1 MIVPHFWPNT
11 TIERVLAGSLMLSA
25 NLTCMPIYALGDK
38 EPQIDPSAFVH
49 PDAVVIGDVR
59 IGAESSVW
67 PGVVLRGDHG
77 YITIG
82 AQSSIQD
89 GTVIHCTDMNPTII
103 GDRVTVGHNVHIEG
117 AQIHDDCLIG
127 SGSIVLNQ
135 AVIGPFSL
143 VGAGALV
150 PMRKVVPPHARALGI
165 PCVIQE
171 DTVDGHPDPDGVTGY
186 VANAHRYK
194 KELRRLS

>member
-1 MIVPHFWPNT
+1 MAT
-11 TIERVLAGSLMLSA
+11 SA
-25 NLTCMPIYALGDK
+25 S
-38 EPQIDPSAFVH
+38 EPK
-49 PDAVVIGDVR
+49 VR
-59 IGAESSVW
+59 FS
-67 PGVVLRGDHG
+67 
-77 YITIG
+77 
-82 AQSSIQD
+82 
-89 GTVIHCTDMNPTII
+89 TDTNPTLI
-103 GDRVTVGHNVHIEG
+103 GNRVSVGHNVHIEG

-150 PMRKVVPPHARALGI
+150 PMRRVVPPHARALGI

-171 DTVDGHPDPDGVTGY
+171 DTVDGHPDPDGVAGY

-194 KELRRLS
+194 KEMRRLS